1 MTSTPPKLTH
11 KKNPFSPKT
20 KDLSKTLFW
29 APKVASPLK
38 RPPVLG
44 LQQAGS
50 LNLPLPKAVFWEV
63 LFMLAVDFGF
73 LGQDVGPVSAHFLRA
88 QRANRMYSRIGI
100 DPLMAKESQS
110 LCRCVCSFAEKY
122 QAVAS
127 WLTELPSCTKGHFHC
142 SIVWN
147 ITPWWG
153 KVGRKRGQCHWE
165 VGDCLEFEDDFYMAT
180 CHKYIVPAFAHHC
193 AHDSIAHAS
202 ISKDVLYVGGCPKV
216 YAPYLHQCGKGH

>member
-142 SIVWN
+142 SIV
-147 ITPWWG
+147 
-153 KVGRKRGQCHWE
+153 
-165 VGDCLEFEDDFYMAT
+165 
-180 CHKYIVPAFAHHC
+180 
-193 AHDSIAHAS
+193 
-202 ISKDVLYVGGCPKV
+202 
-216 YAPYLHQCGKGH
+216 